1 MTLEGTEFD
10 KKSLRILTKY
20 NPDWDELGKDCVAF
34 SNARGGRILI
44 GIEDDAEEP
53 PPGQRIPEELV
64 ETIAKRI
71 PQITLN
77 VGILPRKI
85 TAGNGGEYIEVQVF
99 RSAQSVASMSDG
111 RYFIRVSDESRPLL
125 PDELTRL
132 IGDKTA
138 YVWEAQTI
146 KNVPR
151 NRFDQE
157 KLNRF
162 VDSIQQ
168 SDRVSDFIKAKTVD
182 ELLDHY
188 LFTSGRYLTN
198 LGILWIGRRDD
209 RATLLYA
216 PVIQFI
222 KYDEL
227 DRKVNKLTWDDFSL
241 NPMELIEVIWNEV
254 PDWRE
259 TYELPDGMF
268 RKNVPHYEELVV
280 RELLANALVHR
291 PYTQRGDIFVDLF
304 PDRLE
309 VHNPGLL
316 PLGVTPTNI
325 LHTTIK
331 RNEHL
336 ARVFY
341 NLRLMEREGSG
352 FDRMYEVL
360 LAVGKPVPEVFEG
373 DDRVV
378 ITVRKR
384 IINPMIVEFMARA
397 DQTFNLTQ
405 RERITLG
412 LVAQHESLTAKQL
425 CGDLELKS
433 AKELSPWIGR
443 LVKWQVLRTTGRT
456 KATEYYVEPGLLR
469 KLNFRGRTSLRG
481 IEKHRLQELIIK
493 DLEIYRK
500 AGISDIQ
507 NRIGLEIPR
516 HKIRRELGKLRKQG
530 IISTRNS
537 GRWMKYL
544 LNNTP

>member
-1 MTLEGTEFD
+1 M
-10 KKSLRILTKY
+10 
-20 NPDWDELGKDCVAF
+20 
-34 SNARGGRILI
+34 
-44 GIEDDAEEP
+44 
-53 PPGQRIPEELV
+53 
-64 ETIAKRI
+64 
-71 PQITLN
+71 
-77 VGILPRKI
+77 

-111 RYFIRVSDESRPLL
+111 RYFIRVADESRPLL

-138 YVWEAQTI
+138 YVWEAQAI

-151 NRFDQE
+151 NRFDQA

-162 VDSIQQ
+162 VGAIRQ
-168 SDRVSDFIKAKTVD
+168 SDRVSDFIKAKTIE

-241 NPMELIEVIWNEV
+241 NPMELIEAIWNEV

-268 RKNVPHYEELVV
+268 RKNVPHYEEMVV

-291 PYTQRGDIFVDLF
+291 PYTQRGEIFVNLF

-316 PLGVTPTNI
+316 PLGVTPKNI

-360 LAVGKPVPEVFEG
+360 LAVEIG
-373 DDRVV
+373 
-378 ITVRKR
+378 
-384 IINPMIVEFMARA
+384 RA
-397 DQTFNLTQ
+397 SC
-405 RERITLG
+405 RER
-412 LVAQHESLTAKQL
+412 V
-425 CGDLELKS
+425 
-433 AKELSPWIGR
+433 
-443 LVKWQVLRTTGRT
+443 
-456 KATEYYVEPGLLR
+456 
-469 KLNFRGRTSLRG
+469 
-481 IEKHRLQELIIK
+481 
-493 DLEIYRK
+493 
-500 AGISDIQ
+500 
-507 NRIGLEIPR
+507 
-516 HKIRRELGKLRKQG
+516 
-530 IISTRNS
+530 
-537 GRWMKYL
+537 
-544 LNNTP
+544 